1 MITSG
6 SEDNNIPN
14 NINSLR
20 NFSNHARC
28 GDGDDDDKPRSG
40 GCGTSCDGGDTPG
53 VTKREGFQFPFFLEG
68 HIRQAHTG
76 ERPFSCDQCG
86 KGFAIKSALILHL
99 KGAHGVV
106 LEVKDRLPRS
116 KKDVFRLEEDENA

>member
-1 MITSG
+1 MAQMITSG

-53 VTKREGFQFPFFLEG
+53 VTKREGLTSCIQTSLCVSVFP
-68 HIRQAHTG
+68 I
-76 ERPFSCDQCG
+76 
-86 KGFAIKSALILHL
+86 
-99 KGAHGVV
+99 
-106 LEVKDRLPRS
+106 
-116 KKDVFRLEEDENA
+116 N